1 MRIGV
6 AATPDVAIPTLDWLI
21 SSEHQVVLV
30 ITQPDKPAGR
40 GRAVKQSVVGEWA
53 SSRGIPV
60 VKPITSDDLIG
71 SIEDLDCVV
80 TIGYGV
86 LLPQHIL
93 DLPKHGFINLH
104 FSLLPAYRGAAP
116 AQRALQNGETSTGV
130 SVFQLEKGMDTGPI
144 YSQRT
149 VAIDPKWRTV
159 ELLQALAQEG
169 SAAVRDALTMIS
181 IGESPSVQQGEA
193 SLAPKITKQDAFLTF
208 STDAKSLVNA
218 IRAFTYEP
226 GAWCSWKDEPF
237 KITSAV
243 VVENKEIP
251 PAEIVF
257 DGQKVFVGCAMSSCI
272 ELLMVVPAGKKEMS
286 AADWARGA
294 RLQGGENFG

>member
-21 SSEHQVVLV
+21 TSEHDLVLV

-40 GRAVKQSVVGEWA
+40 GRAIKQSVVGDWA
-53 SSRGIPV
+53 ASRDIPI
-60 VKPITSDDLIG
+60 VKPESSDDLIG
-71 SIEDLDCVV
+71 VVNDLDCVV

-86 LLPQHIL
+86 LLPENIL

-116 AQRALQNGETSTGV
+116 AQRALQNGESVTGV

-144 YSQRT
+144 YSQRSIE
-149 VAIDPKWRTV
+149 IDPKWRSF
-159 ELLQALAQEG
+159 ELLQRLAQEG
-169 SAAVRDALTMIS
+169 PSAVDEALSMIS
-181 IGESPSVQQGEA
+181 TGKSPNVQHGEA
-193 SLAPKITKQDAFLTF
+193 SLAPKITKHDAMLKF
-208 STDAKSLVNA
+208 SDNAKTLVNA

-226 GAWCSWKDEPF
+226 GAWCTWNNEPF
-237 KITSAV
+237 KITSATIAQDFPL
-243 VVENKEIP
+243 KQGEIF
-251 PAEIVF
+251 V
-257 DGQKVFVGCAMSSCI
+257 DGQRVVVGCAGTSSLT
-272 ELLMVVPAGKKEMS
+272 LLTVVPAGKKEMS

-294 RLQGGENFG
+294 RLQGGETFG

>member
-6 AATPDVAIPTLDWLI
+6 AATPEVAIPTLEWLLA
-21 SSEHQVVLV
+21 SEHDLVVV

-40 GRAVKQSVVGEWA
+40 GRYLKQTAVADWA
-53 SSRGIPV
+53 VAEGISV
-60 VKPITSDDLIG
+60 VKPATSDDLIG
-71 SIEDLDCVV
+71 VINELDCVV

-116 AQRALQNGETSTGV
+116 AQRALLNGEEITGV

-144 YSQRT
+144 YTTRALS
-149 VAIDPKWRTV
+149 ISPEWRSF
-159 ELLQALAQEG
+159 ELLQALAQLG
-169 SAAVRDALTMIS
+169 
-181 IGESPSVQQGEA
+181 PSVVGEALAMIAQNKAPSPQQGTA
-193 SLAPKITKQDAFLTF
+193 SVAAKISKQDAQLNFNQSAQT
-208 STDAKSLVNA
+208 LVNA
-218 IRAFTYEP
+218 IRAFTFEP
-226 GAWCSWKDEPF
+226 GAWCNWKNEPF
-237 KITSAV
+237 KITKARS
-243 VVENKEIP
+243 VEYHALKPGYI
-251 PAEIVF
+251 AA
-257 DGQKVFVGCAMSSCI
+257 DGQKVIVGCANNSAI
-272 ELLMVVPAGKKEMS
+272 ELISVVPAGKKEMP

>member
-21 SSEHQVVLV
+21 SSEHDLMLV

-40 GRAVKQSVVGEWA
+40 GRAMKQSVVGEWA
-53 SSRGIPV
+53 VSRAIPV
-60 VKPITSDDLIG
+60 VKPVSSDELIA
-71 SIEDLDCVV
+71 SINDLDCVV

-116 AQRALQNGETSTGV
+116 AQRALQNGESVTGV

-144 YSQRT
+144 YSQRSIE
-149 VAIDPKWRTV
+149 IDPKWRSF
-159 ELLQALAQEG
+159 ELLQVLAQEG
-169 SAAVRDALTMIS
+169 PSAVDEALNMIAR
-181 IGESPSVQQGEA
+181 GELPRAQEGQSSV
-193 SLAPKITKQDAFLTF
+193 APKISKQDAMVNF
-208 STDAKSLVNA
+208 SDDAKTLINA

-226 GAWCSWKDEPF
+226 GAWCTWKNEPF
-237 KITSAV
+237 KITSATIV
-243 VVENKEIP
+243 QDYPLKQGEI
-251 PAEIVF
+251 F
-257 DGQKVFVGCAMSSCI
+257 LDGQRVIVGCADNSSV
-272 ELLMVVPAGKKEMS
+272 ELLTVVPAGKKEMS

-294 RLQGGENFG
+294 RLEGGESFG

>member
-21 SSEHQVVLV
+21 SSEHEIALVV
-30 ITQPDKPAGR
+30 TQPDKPAGR
-40 GRAVKQSVVGEWA
+40 GRVIKQSVVGEWA
-53 SSRGIPV
+53 SSNDIPV
-60 VKPITSDDLIG
+60 VKPSVSDELIG
-71 SIEDLDCVV
+71 IIDDLDCVV

-86 LLPQHIL
+86 LLPEHIL

-116 AQRALQNGETSTGV
+116 AQRALQNGEISTGV

-144 YSQRT
+144 YSQRSI
-149 VAIDPKWRTV
+149 AIDPNWRST

-169 SAAVRDALTMIS
+169 PAAVRHALIMIS
-181 IGESPSVQQGEA
+181 HGESPFAQQGEV
-193 SLAPKITKQDAFLTF
+193 SLAPKITKQEAFLNF
-208 STDAKSLVNA
+208 SKESKVLINA

-226 GAWCSWKDEPF
+226 GAWCMWKNESF

-243 VVENKEIP
+243 IVEGKPLP
-251 PAEIVF
+251 PAEIVVE
-257 DGQKVFVGCAMSSCI
+257 GQRVIVGCGNNGSI
-272 ELLMVVPAGKKEMS
+272 ELLTVVPAGKKEMS

-294 RLQGGENFG
+294 HLKGGESFD

>member
-21 SSEHQVVLV
+21 ASKHDLVLV

-40 GRAVKQSVVGEWA
+40 GRAIKQSVVGDWA
-53 SSRGIPV
+53 AARDIPT
-60 VKPITSDDLIG
+60 VKPESSDDLIG
-71 SIEDLDCVV
+71 VINDLDCVV

-86 LLPQHIL
+86 LLPENIL

-116 AQRALQNGETSTGV
+116 AQRALQNGESVTGV

-144 YSQRT
+144 YSQRSIE
-149 VAIDPKWRTV
+149 IDPKWRSF
-159 ELLQALAQEG
+159 ELLQRLAQEG
-169 SAAVRDALTMIS
+169 PSAVDEALSMIS
-181 IGESPSVQQGEA
+181 TGKSPNVQHGEA
-193 SLAPKITKQDAFLTF
+193 SLAPKITKHDAMLKF
-208 STDAKSLVNA
+208 SDNAKTLVNA

-226 GAWCSWKDEPF
+226 GAWCTWNNEPF
-237 KITSAV
+237 KITSATIAQDFPL
-243 VVENKEIP
+243 KQGEIF
-251 PAEIVF
+251 V
-257 DGQKVFVGCAMSSCI
+257 DGQRVVVGCAGTSSLT
-272 ELLMVVPAGKKEMS
+272 LLTVVPAGKKEMS

-294 RLQGGENFG
+294 RLQGGETFG

>member
-6 AATPDVAIPTLDWLI
+6 AATPEVAIPTLEWLLA
-21 SSEHQVVLV
+21 SEHDLVVV

-40 GRAVKQSVVGEWA
+40 GRNLKQSVVAEWA
-53 SSRGIPV
+53 VAQGISV
-60 VKPITSDDLIG
+60 FKPATSDDLIG
-71 SIEDLDCVV
+71 VINELDCVV

-116 AQRALQNGETSTGV
+116 AQRALLNGEEVTGV

-144 YSQRT
+144 YTTRT
-149 VAIDPKWRTV
+149 LSISPEWRSF
-159 ELLQALAQEG
+159 ELLQALAQLG
-169 SAAVRDALTMIS
+169 PSAVGDALAMIAQNKAP
-181 IGESPSVQQGEA
+181 SPQQGTA
-193 SLAPKITKQDAFLTF
+193 SVAAKISKQDAQLNFNQSAQT
-208 STDAKSLVNA
+208 LVNA
-218 IRAFTYEP
+218 IRAFTFEP
-226 GAWCSWKDEPF
+226 GAWCNWKNEPF
-237 KITSAV
+237 KITKARSVGYHALKPGYIAV
-243 VVENKEIP
+243 
-251 PAEIVF
+251 
-257 DGQKVFVGCAMSSCI
+257 DGQKVIVGCANNSAI
-272 ELLMVVPAGKKEMS
+272 ELISVVPAGKKEMP

>member
-21 SSEHQVVLV
+21 SSEHDLMLV

-40 GRAVKQSVVGEWA
+40 GRAMKQSVVGEWA
-53 SSRGIPV
+53 VSRAIPV
-60 VKPITSDDLIG
+60 VKPVSSDELIA
-71 SIEDLDCVV
+71 SINDLDCVV

-116 AQRALQNGETSTGV
+116 AQRALQNGETLTGV

-144 YSQRT
+144 YSQRA
-149 VAIDPKWRTV
+149 VAINPKWRSF
-159 ELLQALAQEG
+159 ELLQALALEG
-169 SAAVRDALTMIS
+169 PDAVRDALTMIAQ
-181 IGESPSVQQGEA
+181 GESPSVQQGEA
-193 SLAPKITKQDAFLTF
+193 SLAPKITKHDAFLSF
-208 STDAKSLVNA
+208 ANEAKTVINA

-226 GAWCSWKDEPF
+226 GAWCTWKNEPF
-237 KITSAV
+237 KVTSAV
-243 VVENKEIP
+243 LVQDKKVQ
-251 PAEIVF
+251 PAEIAF
-257 DGQKVFVGCAMSSCI
+257 DGQRVIVGCSMGSCI
-272 ELLMVVPAGKKEMS
+272 ELLTVVPAGKKEMS

-294 RLQGGENFG
+294 RLQGGESFG

>member
-21 SSEHQVVLV
+21 SSEHEIALV
-30 ITQPDKPAGR
+30 ITQPEKPAGR

-169 SAAVRDALTMIS
+169 PAAVRDALTMIS
-181 IGESPSVQQGEA
+181 IGESPSVQRGEA

>member
-6 AATPDVAIPTLDWLI
+6 AATPEVAIPTLEWLLA
-21 SSEHQVVLV
+21 SEHDLVVV

-40 GRAVKQSVVGEWA
+40 GRYLKQTAVADWA
-53 SSRGIPV
+53 VAEGISV
-60 VKPITSDDLIG
+60 VKPATSDDLIG
-71 SIEDLDCVV
+71 VINELDCVV

-116 AQRALQNGETSTGV
+116 AQRALLNGEEITGV

-144 YSQRT
+144 YTTRALS
-149 VAIDPKWRTV
+149 ISPEWRSF
-159 ELLQALAQEG
+159 ELLQALAQLG
-169 SAAVRDALTMIS
+169 PSAVGDALAMIAQNKAP
-181 IGESPSVQQGEA
+181 SPQQGTA
-193 SLAPKITKQDAFLTF
+193 SVAAKISKQDAQLNFNQSAQT
-208 STDAKSLVNA
+208 LVNA
-218 IRAFTYEP
+218 IRAFTFEP
-226 GAWCSWKDEPF
+226 GAWCNWKNEPF
-237 KITSAV
+237 KITKARSVEYHALKPGYIAV
-243 VVENKEIP
+243 
-251 PAEIVF
+251 
-257 DGQKVFVGCAMSSCI
+257 DGQKVIVGCANNSAI
-272 ELLMVVPAGKKEMS
+272 ELISVVPAGKKEMP